1 MKNSRLNIKKGIVI
15 SHVDER
21 GSAASAGLQGMTQ
34 DQFGRYYLGDII
46 LSVDGQEVNNLDDI
60 YQVLDKKNIG
70 DMVEIK
76 YRRDGKDLKVKIKLK
91 AI

>member
-1 MKNSRLNIKKGIVI
+1 
-15 SHVDER
+15 
-21 GSAASAGLQGMTQ
+21 MTQ